1 MKRPTWTRAWR
12 MCRGNPKQQRK
23 ALKLETRKKMRQQ
36 ERAYLHRRRFDAESA
51 PVDRD
56 IVTDW
61 DVW

>member
-1 MKRPTWTRAWR
+1 